1 MSDARKKW
9 NLLKS
14 NLEDDFGKDFV
25 KKNFT
30 LDLGPNYDALD
41 KLIDSLEA
49 DISSLEKSIEE
60 LRKAKQKILESRKFT
75 QQKLDAYEKIIK
87 EASKASKTQHGAQIG
102 KLLELVDEA
111 GDKKLSGLN
120 ATILKI
126 GRTLAELHNMRA
138 S

>member
-14 NLEDDFGKDFV
+14 NLEDDFGNDFV

-102 KLLELVDEA
+102 KLLDLVDQA